1 MTFKYAVFALM
12 LMLLTVP
19 VGAFAAS
26 PQLIHFLNTYMPNST
41 INSYAFFNF
50 TIGQN
55 HYVVMKRM
63 YQYSF
68 IVINSTRNFSILQNA
83 SQIYAVLR
91 PFMIQMYSP
100 NSSVLNAL
108 NVSMQ
113 KYEAQAAPPL
123 NDCRQETGLDYYTCN
138 ATNACFSC
146 QTVPICGKW
155 LPYYGGPTGVMGLG
169 IMNFSAQYN
178 NLVANYT
185 MFYSAIRN
193 ASTQPAKAVQQLH
206 SAISNIAFISQKLPQ
221 NPLFPLPQN
230 FSASQMASC
239 SNYLLPT
246 QQPWYCVDI
255 GMCEYTTFNSSLLS
269 SMQTMVQS
277 IASLPLSN
285 SSIMQISSNSSKLAV
300 SFVNPVEIARQK
312 AQFSLF
318 INSIMPKYNAT
329 VSNAT
334 ALLSHVSNATLSSS
348 LDKLEATFA
357 SIEKLGINQS
367 TSLAN
372 VEISDAISN
381 VSIYY
386 SKVNALYAPI
396 YKDAYN
402 ATSQIMLYELNYRQE
417 PEQLAQAAAK
427 MQAIDA
433 MLSGT
438 INTSEAKSM
447 ASLISGIQS
456 NASAFSAV
464 PFSFAAATKSI
475 DGGIINAMLY
485 GSGSSIGQKMAL
497 APLYSAMLS
506 FIIGIIL
513 MLLLYSA
520 TYARLRKS
528 HKIKVNKKV
537 KKAWAFVFIA
547 VFVLVLA
554 YSYVTYAFA
563 SSANSFLPISIF
575 TSKLADSS
583 NAVIMVGSGNTI
595 NAQQMLCIAT
605 LSKELK
611 AQGKNAPV
619 IMASNYS
626 AISSNSSMN
635 GIQYTN
641 KLLANSIPIIYIE
654 NGSSSNITF
663 AGMYG
668 YMLRAQGNATY
679 GSSCYLSY
687 LLK

>member
-1 MTFKYAVFALM
+1 
-12 LMLLTVP
+12 
-19 VGAFAAS
+19 
-26 PQLIHFLNTYMPNST
+26 
-41 INSYAFFNF
+41 
-50 TIGQN
+50 
-55 HYVVMKRM
+55 
-63 YQYSF
+63 
-68 IVINSTRNFSILQNA
+68 
-83 SQIYAVLR
+83 
-91 PFMIQMYSP
+91 
-100 NSSVLNAL
+100 
-108 NVSMQ
+108 
-113 KYEAQAAPPL
+113 
-123 NDCRQETGLDYYTCN
+123 
-138 ATNACFSC
+138 
-146 QTVPICGKW
+146 
-155 LPYYGGPTGVMGLG
+155 
-169 IMNFSAQYN
+169 
-178 NLVANYT
+178 
-185 MFYSAIRN
+185 
-193 ASTQPAKAVQQLH
+193 
-206 SAISNIAFISQKLPQ
+206 
-221 NPLFPLPQN
+221 
-230 FSASQMASC
+230 
-239 SNYLLPT
+239 
-246 QQPWYCVDI
+246 
-255 GMCEYTTFNSSLLS
+255 
-269 SMQTMVQS
+269 
-277 IASLPLSN
+277 
-285 SSIMQISSNSSKLAV
+285 
-300 SFVNPVEIARQK
+300 
-312 AQFSLF
+312 
-318 INSIMPKYNAT
+318 
-329 VSNAT
+329 
-334 ALLSHVSNATLSSS
+334 
-348 LDKLEATFA
+348 
-357 SIEKLGINQS
+357 
-367 TSLAN
+367 
-372 VEISDAISN
+372 
-381 VSIYY
+381 YY

-485 GSGSSIGQKMAL
+485 GSGLSIGQKMAL